1 MAPPDSLLDILR
13 LLYRWRVKLIGAA
26 LAIAALTVVITL
38 FMPDYYRSETVFYAA
53 STDMANPDDLFGP
66 VGRGIEYFGTGAD
79 RDRLLTIA
87 GSTPFLDRMI
97 DSFELM
103 TRYDIDASHPKAR
116 ERARL
121 RFGDH
126 YEIIETKYDGIRISV
141 EDKEPAMAAA
151 MANAART
158 FIDRIAVEYLR
169 ANQERMLLTLNG
181 SINTKQAYLVTLS
194 DSLSRTQQSS
204 GVYDAREQGRQ
215 VGFLVSQKTVELAG
229 DRARLEMYRKIGY
242 QNRDTI
248 ANVTARIASL
258 ETELADLTGKTQ
270 GRDFDIHRF
279 NAAAGLVAM
288 LQQQYE
294 NTKNQLSY
302 EIEKANHLRAIL
314 EGEISAIIP
323 FEEAMPAVSKHRP
336 KRGVLAGISFFLTLL
351 FGALFVLI
359 REQYRRDSAPPENHG
374 GH

>member
-97 DSFELM
+97 DSFGLM
-103 TRYDIDASHPKAR
+103 TRYDIDSSHPKAR
-116 ERARL
+116 EQARL

-141 EDKEPAMAAA
+141 EDKDPAMAAA

-158 FIDRIAVEYLR
+158 FIDRIAVAYLR
-169 ANQERMLLTLNG
+169 ANQERMLNTLNG

-215 VGFLVSQKTVELAG
+215 VGFLLSQKTVELAG

-302 EIEKANHLRAIL
+302 EIEKANHLRAIM

-323 FEEAMPAVSKHRP
+323 FEEAMPSVSKYRP
-336 KRGVLAGISFFLTLL
+336 KRGVHAGISFFLTLL

-359 REQYRRDSAPPENHG
+359 REQYRRDPARPENHG